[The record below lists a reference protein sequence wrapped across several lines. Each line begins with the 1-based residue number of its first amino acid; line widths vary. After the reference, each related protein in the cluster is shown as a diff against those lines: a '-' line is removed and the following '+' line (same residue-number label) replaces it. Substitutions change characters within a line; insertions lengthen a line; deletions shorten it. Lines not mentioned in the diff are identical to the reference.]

1 MQQRM
6 PGASN
11 GKNMYGPAAALVKN
25 GATAHKSVCA
35 KAAPPPPPPPKDYAR
50 DMRGRFIGPY

>member
-1 MQQRM
+1 M

-11 GKNMYGPAAALVKN
+11 GKNLYGPAAQLVKN

-50 DMRGRFIGPY
+50 DLRGRFTGPY